1 MQQIM
6 VESLPSQC
14 RLTAIFDTCYSG
26 ALLGLPYL
34 YDSNGVVEEFRHP
47 NGLGILHADVVTLS
61 ASKGNQTALE
71 TRRGGVLRRA
81 FIDCMTE
88 FGNNVTYR
96 QLIWNIC
103 EYMQRDGFPQRPQ
116 LSSSH
121 RIDTNLWFVPRL
133 ERRWVN

>member
-47 NGLGILHADVVTLS
+47 NGLGILRADVVSLS
-61 ASKGNQTALE
+61 ASEGNQTALE

-88 FGNNVTYR
+88 FGNDVTYR
-96 QLIWNIC
+96 QLIRNVC

-116 LSSSH
+116 LSSTH
-121 RIDTNLWFVPRL
+121 RIDTNLRFVHRL
-133 ERRWVN
+133 ERRWAN